1 MVYSITTVPSGKV
14 HEALGISTE
23 RADHFIDAITT
34 KLDELSEKKLMIH
47 LELLTLQSS

>member
-1 MVYSITTVPSGKV
+1 MQFRNNNLKLKNMVYSITTVPSGKV

-34 KLDELSEKKLMIH
+34 KLDELSEKN
-47 LELLTLQSS
+47 